1 MSSWPRL
8 VEEAGRERTELIKV
22 LLEDRW
28 SSRPRLAEG
37 GQGEDI
43 SDGTAAGGQ
52 MEFQAQ
58 AGGGGGQ
65 GEDRIMVLLLE
76 DILKPP

>member
-1 MSSWPRL
+1 M
-8 VEEAGRERTELIKV
+8 

-65 GEDRIMVLLLE
+65 GEDRIDGAAAGGLQGLGLGSFSSLLTV
-76 DILKPP
+76 